1 MRRHRSSAMR
11 SGIAVV
17 ALPRLDEKSLS
28 RASDRPASNSSN
40 RMKPFDAT
48 TGPCP
53 GRVIMNNPG

>member
-28 RASDRPASNSSN
+28 RARRSAAVI
-40 RMKPFDAT
+40 AT
-48 TGPCP
+48 TTYNLSWRKDLLVLRP
-53 GRVIMNNPG
+53 GDHE

>member
-28 RASDRPASNSSN
+28 RASGLFALAAATVH
-40 RMKPFDAT
+40 KPVCRNDLPVLRL
-48 TGPCP
+48 GDHE
-53 GRVIMNNPG
+53 